1 MKKIALL
8 LFTLLLCIEQYAQS
22 AHFVYIQSEP
32 AQPFYLKINGDTR
45 HSSASGYLILS
56 KLEDA
61 YYSITIVF
69 PDSKFPEQNFEITIA
84 NEDKGYLLI
93 ADSINRWFLED
104 IRNKN
109 RVASLV
115 KNSLEKN
122 EKESFASLLAKASG
136 DEELLASPFKLKDTA
151 IAKAIPI
158 AVDTPQVNSK
168 QLVKRSPVDPPQVEA
183 VQLVTKDSVK
193 LENVLAGKVT
203 VAPLVKK
210 EKIDYSSVVSKS
222 SESSTTEGFG
232 LQFIDKYNSGSLD
245 TIKLV
250 IPNPQV
256 LIDAQ
261 KIARK
266 LATASPD
273 SSSHCKAIAT
283 EENFQALLSQLSN
296 EKSEISKINIAKKE
310 FSNHCFSSE
319 QIKLLSATFASSENK
334 YIFLLD
340 AYQAVYNRIVFKEM
354 IYQLG
359 DAEITE
365 RFKLLLN

>member
-61 YYSITIVF
+61 YYSFTIVF
-69 PDSKFPEQNFEITIA
+69 PDSKFAEQNFEITIA
-84 NEDKGYLLI
+84 NEDKGYLLK

-151 IAKAIPI
+151 IAKAIPVLI
-158 AVDTPQVNSK
+158 DTPQVDSNL
-168 QLVKRSPVDPPQVEA
+168 LVRKNA
-183 VQLVTKDSVK
+183 VN
-193 LENVLAGKVT
+193 LEDALAGK
-203 VAPLVKK
+203 LEKK
-210 EKIDYSSVVSKS
+210 PIAKEDKIDYRSVVSKS
-222 SESSTTEGFG
+222 SESSTSEGFG

-245 TIKLV
+245 TIKLI

-283 EENFQALLSQLSN
+283 EENFHSLLSQLSN

-310 FSNHCFSSE
+310 FSNYCFSSE

-334 YIFLLD
+334 YVFFLD
-340 AYQAVYNRIVFKEM
+340 AYQAVYNRIAFKEM

-359 DAEITE
+359 DSEITE